1 MRIRFLFVL
10 VLIFLSGIVYSFACA
25 VPPDIIHEFQL
36 DTSGPTVRIHYSLLG
51 WSNLHPKMLDEI
63 TKNTWLDTVDTN
75 LETIARD
82 FLLAGS
88 QLTINQR
95 KINLT
100 YITGSISQNVSSD
113 PDYSYN
119 PKSLIEIEFE
129 TDMPYP
135 WVDSTEIRLIFD
147 KTHLYN
153 VSPLIHAY
161 LYSDI
166 QQNDQSQGYIVGND
180 NKGYF
185 PASQSGHTYGFRND
199 LTETNTVNTFI
210 LYIEPM
216 IDGKLSI
223 EDINPA
229 SLSSSPQSS
238 IQWVWKQKSWSVG
251 WYLEPYIRGD
261 GGLYLQIIWLVIA
274 IFAGMLHGLLPGHA
288 KSLIGTYM
296 ISTTTIRYRDILIL
310 IGSVTFSHTIFI
322 FILATIIIVL
332 EKWIGAMTAYVTT
345 ISAICYIGFGLY
357 FYSRWTASLHHINHP
372 SSLFTTKSLDPT
384 DCDCEPIVKKSS
396 LKWTTISGILAG
408 ANPCI
413 DALALFIFAI
423 NIGSARYAFLTIVA
437 FSLGLWLMLAI
448 LALVV
453 TKSRVLLERHS
464 QQFAA
469 RIIAHITILAGIAI
483 VIMGWYTLLY

>member
-63 TKNTWLDTVDTN
+63 TKNTRLDTVDTN

-238 IQWVWKQKSWSVG
+238 IQ
-251 WYLEPYIRGD
+251 
-261 GGLYLQIIWLVIA
+261 
-274 IFAGMLHGLLPGHA
+274 
-288 KSLIGTYM
+288 
-296 ISTTTIRYRDILIL
+296 
-310 IGSVTFSHTIFI
+310 
-322 FILATIIIVL
+322 
-332 EKWIGAMTAYVTT
+332 
-345 ISAICYIGFGLY
+345 
-357 FYSRWTASLHHINHP
+357 
-372 SSLFTTKSLDPT
+372 
-384 DCDCEPIVKKSS
+384 
-396 LKWTTISGILAG
+396 
-408 ANPCI
+408 
-413 DALALFIFAI
+413 
-423 NIGSARYAFLTIVA
+423 
-437 FSLGLWLMLAI
+437 
-448 LALVV
+448 
-453 TKSRVLLERHS
+453 
-464 QQFAA
+464 
-469 RIIAHITILAGIAI
+469 
-483 VIMGWYTLLY
+483 